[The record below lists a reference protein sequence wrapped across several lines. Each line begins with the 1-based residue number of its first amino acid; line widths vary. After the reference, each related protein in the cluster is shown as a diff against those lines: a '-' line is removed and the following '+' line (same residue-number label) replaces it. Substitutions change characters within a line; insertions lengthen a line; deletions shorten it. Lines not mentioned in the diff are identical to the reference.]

1 MTQPNHKTLLPLEA
15 PRRSET
21 AMPGKPTSSVL
32 EGMLEELEVQQDNTQ
47 RSR

>member
-1 MTQPNHKTLLPLEA
+1 MTQPNHKTLLPPEA

-21 AMPGKPTSSVL
+21 AMPGKLTSSAP
-32 EGMLEELEVQQDNTQ
+32 EEMLEELEVQQDNTQ